1 MCLPMDGPSP
11 ACYSLA
17 ADIVAA
23 QVPKVPL
30 SVVERATSGC
40 HVRGKRYVS
49 GNTSDALN
57 FDLLK
62 RICESPGIGGRE
74 DIIRDLVRG
83 ELAAVVDEVSIDA
96 LGNVVGV
103 KKGQGG
109 PRVMVAA
116 HIDEIGFFVKH
127 IDDKGFIRLQPV
139 GGFDPRVLIAQRV
152 QVHGYAGAT
161 LPGVIGLSAKPIHLL
176 DPSDIKPPKLDEL
189 FVDIGLS
196 GDEARSQVEVGDMVT
211 LERTVERVGH
221 TVIGKSMDDRV
232 CVFQMIEAMRLLTDA
247 TNAEIYA
254 VATTQEEVGLRGA
267 QTAAQ
272 HINPDIAVALDVT
285 LAMDIPGAADQ
296 DAVTRLG
303 SGVGIKVMD
312 SSMISNHKLV
322 RFMRD
327 VARENDIPHQMEIL
341 PRGGTDAG
349 AMQRVHAG
357 VPSVTL
363 SIPTRYVHTVNEMCS
378 ADDIQ
383 AAIDLLAKFLAR
395 AHEGD
400 YSFG

>member
-1 MCLPMDGPSP
+1 MTS
-11 ACYSLA
+11 ASLN
-17 ADIVAA
+17 I
-23 QVPKVPL
+23 
-30 SVVERATSGC
+30 
-40 HVRGKRYVS
+40 
-49 GNTSDALN
+49 
-57 FDLLK
+57 DLLK

-74 DIIRDLVRG
+74 DVIRDLVKG
-83 ELAAVVDEVSIDA
+83 ELAAVVDDVSVDA
-96 LGNVVGV
+96 LGNVIGV
-103 KKGQGG
+103 KRGQGG

-152 QVHGYAGAT
+152 RVHGFGGES

-189 FVDIGLS
+189 FVDIGLN
-196 GDEARSQVEVGDMVT
+196 GDDARQRVEVGDMVT
-211 LERTVERVGH
+211 LDRTVERVGDN
-221 TVIGKSMDDRV
+221 VIGKSMDDRV
-232 CVFQMIEAMRLLTDA
+232 CVFQMIEALRLLDGA
-247 TNAEIYA
+247 TNAEIVA

-272 HINPDIAVALDVT
+272 HIGPDIAVALDVT
-285 LAMDIPGAADQ
+285 LAMDIPGSAEQ

-303 SGVGIKVMD
+303 DGVAIKIMD
-312 SSMISNHKLV
+312 SSMISNHRFV
-322 RFMRD
+322 RHMRD
-327 VARENDIPHQMEIL
+327 LAHEHGIAHQIEIL

-357 VPSVTL
+357 VPAITL
-363 SIPTRYVHTVNEMCS
+363 SIPTRYVHTVNEMCAVS
-378 ADDIQ
+378 DIQ
-383 AAIDLLAKFLAR
+383 AAINLLARFLER